1 MINKC
6 NLSKFQVFI
15 YEYNEASRR
24 WIRVEAV
31 STVTEAVHDI
41 AFAPNIGRS
50 YHVLVISISYFVL
63 RASFLSYHAIMEEL
77 LELILDEVKE

>member
-1 MINKC
+1 MDNPFVTYHYLLFK
-6 NLSKFQVFI
+6 VFI

-50 YHVLVISISYFVL
+50 YHVLV
-63 RASFLSYHAIMEEL
+63 SFS
-77 LELILDEVKE
+77 V

>member
-1 MINKC
+1 M
-6 NLSKFQVFI
+6 

-24 WIRVEAV
+24 WIRIEAV

-50 YHVLVISISYFVL
+50 YHVLVRLGLVSLKVAALIRFMAVGVFDVKNTLLAKTTYL
-63 RASFLSYHAIMEEL
+63 LSGMSTYI
-77 LELILDEVKE
+77 

>member
-1 MINKC
+1 M
-6 NLSKFQVFI
+6 FV

-24 WIRVEAV
+24 WIRIEAV

-50 YHVLVISISYFVL
+50 YHVLVRLGLVSLYV
-63 RASFLSYHAIMEEL
+63 AA
-77 LELILDEVKE
+77 LIRFMAVGVFDVKILYRLKTLICYRG